1 MERQHVHFATGL
13 PKSGGVVSG
22 MRKSADAIIELD
34 LPAAMEAGLKFY
46 RSVNGVIL
54 CPGDDAGYV
63 RPEFLKPISKAQ
75 ALKR

>member
-13 PKSGGVVSG
+13 PESGAVVSG
-22 MRKSADAIIELD
+22 MRKNVDTIIELD

-63 RPEFLKPISKAQ
+63 RPEFLKSVSRARASK
-75 ALKR
+75 R